1 MVVQKAINN
10 LKQGPKDDK
19 VAVASGIAISV
30 VVVLLAAWAIFFF
43 RGVQKNANQLN
54 LSGGAQDEF
63 NFSSVKEAQEKLKQE
78 YSNTA
83 EEFMQLRNDAAAGQV
98 QGQQQTDVQRR
109 GRRTHGRGGAET
121 CGEAR
126 SENNH
131 SDSIRRQIAQT
142 IFERSGRGEHEARGQ
157 AHHQAAR
164 PCRQRE

>member
-10 LKQGPKDDK
+10 LKEGPKDDK

-43 RGVQKNANQLN
+43 RGIQKNANQLN

-83 EEFMQLRNDAAAGQV
+83 DEFLQLRNEAASQEM
-98 QGQQQTDVQRR
+98 QFQQQTGVQQTQ
-109 GRRTHGRGGAET
+109 GSG
-121 CGEAR
+121 
-126 SENNH
+126 
-131 SDSIRRQIAQT
+131 SDQFGTQNT
-142 IFERSGRGEHEARGQ
+142 TY
-157 AHHQAAR
+157 
-164 PCRQRE
+164 

>member
-1 MVVQKAINN
+1 MYSAHSRENPKSEYRNPKKYEKHEIRKTDSERISCFDFRASCLIYMVVQKAINN

-54 LSGGAQDEF
+54 LGGGAQDEF

-83 EEFMQLRNDAAAGQV
+83 DEFLQLRNEAASQEMQFQQQTGV
-98 QGQQQTDVQRR
+98 QGQQGSGADQFGTQD
-109 GRRTHGRGGAET
+109 RTY
-121 CGEAR
+121 
-126 SENNH
+126 
-131 SDSIRRQIAQT
+131 
-142 IFERSGRGEHEARGQ
+142 
-157 AHHQAAR
+157 
-164 PCRQRE
+164 

>member
-10 LKQGPKDDK
+10 LKDGPKDDK

-43 RGVQKNANQLN
+43 RGIQKNANQLN

-98 QGQQQTDVQRR
+98 QGQQQTDVQ
-109 GRRTHGRGGAET
+109 GQQGSGADQFGT
-121 CGEAR
+121 Q
-126 SENNH
+126 N
-131 SDSIRRQIAQT
+131 T
-142 IFERSGRGEHEARGQ
+142 TY
-157 AHHQAAR
+157 
-164 PCRQRE
+164 

>member
-10 LKQGPKDDK
+10 LKEGSKDDK

-63 NFSSVKEAQEKLKQE
+63 NFSNVKEAQEKLKQE

-83 EEFMQLRNDAAAGQV
+83 DEFLQLRNEAASQEM
-98 QGQQQTDVQRR
+98 QFQQQTGVQQTQ
-109 GRRTHGRGGAET
+109 GN
-121 CGEAR
+121 EADQFGTQ
-126 SENNH
+126 N
-131 SDSIRRQIAQT
+131 T
-142 IFERSGRGEHEARGQ
+142 TY
-157 AHHQAAR
+157 
-164 PCRQRE
+164 

>member
-10 LKQGPKDDK
+10 LKEGSKDDK

-54 LSGGAQDEF
+54 LGGGAQDEF

-83 EEFMQLRNDAAAGQV
+83 DEFLQLRNEAASQEMQFQQQTGV
-98 QGQQQTDVQRR
+98 QGQQ
-109 GRRTHGRGGAET
+109 GSGADQFGT
-121 CGEAR
+121 Q
-126 SENNH
+126 N
-131 SDSIRRQIAQT
+131 T
-142 IFERSGRGEHEARGQ
+142 TY
-157 AHHQAAR
+157 
-164 PCRQRE
+164 

>member
-1 MVVQKAINN
+1 LYSAHSRENPKSEYRNPKKYEKHEIRKTDSERFSCFDFRASCLIYMVVQKAINN

-54 LSGGAQDEF
+54 LGGGAQDEF

-83 EEFMQLRNDAAAGQV
+83 DEFLQLRNEAASQEMQFQQQTGV
-98 QGQQQTDVQRR
+98 QGQQ
-109 GRRTHGRGGAET
+109 GSGADQFGT
-121 CGEAR
+121 Q
-126 SENNH
+126 N
-131 SDSIRRQIAQT
+131 T
-142 IFERSGRGEHEARGQ
+142 TY
-157 AHHQAAR
+157 
-164 PCRQRE
+164 